1 MKKILF
7 FVVVAVAF
15 ASCSAK
21 TTNENAY
28 YFDEVVSRL
37 YNDPNAEMDTLS
49 YAAGMNVGLV
59 ISLQNADFELDTEA
73 IIKLLDKELKK
84 VNSDPELVI
93 LCKRDRGSIYAC

>member
-37 YNDPNAEMDTLS
+37 YNDPNAEMDTLVCCGYERRS
-49 YAAGMNVGLV
+49 CNIFAECRLRIGH
-59 ISLQNADFELDTEA
+59 
-73 IIKLLDKELKK
+73 
-84 VNSDPELVI
+84 
-93 LCKRDRGSIYAC
+93 